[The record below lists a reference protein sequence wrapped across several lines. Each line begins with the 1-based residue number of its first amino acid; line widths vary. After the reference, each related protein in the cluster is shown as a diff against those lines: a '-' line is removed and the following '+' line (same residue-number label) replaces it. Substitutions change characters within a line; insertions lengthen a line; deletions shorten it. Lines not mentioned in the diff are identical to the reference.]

1 MKAPLLILV
10 VFCCSMQLLFSQQDD
25 GVVSFDLPIR
35 NSLVFN
41 RFAINPTFTFVRE
54 QNRFISF
61 NNKREWIQ
69 FDNAPETFIGSYSGR
84 FAENIGAGVVA
95 FQQNY
100 GVLTTFGGLVNFA
113 YNVKLNAESNLTFGL
128 NVGAYSS
135 GINTS
140 NIVTN
145 FQDPSLQNVPQ
156 NFLMTVNPG
165 INYGTK
171 FLDFGVSFNNLV
183 LYNFE
188 TSEMI
193 QDDPRQSIQA
203 HVMHTGYFD
212 GRGFFKDTKF
222 SGILMSE
229 FRQDET
235 IISGIASL
243 NVPKG
248 IWFQVGYNS
257 RFGVSGGAGLNITKN
272 IALEYNV
279 EKAIG
284 ELVEFGPSHEI
295 TIAYRIISK
304 KRFKYS
310 GDEEVSGLF
319 SRKRTR
325 PIVEATEEELA
336 GIRERAA
343 ERREKAKL
351 AREAE
356 EQAKKDAE
364 ANAIAAAEEK
374 AAQEA
379 EERAKREAEAQK
391 TKELEEQKA
400 KEEAE
405 AKAKALAEQKAKEQA
420 EAEARAKQLE
430 EQKAREAAAE
440 QARLLAEQKAKEE
453 ADRKAKEEAEA
464 QAKLLAEQQAKEKA
478 EAEARAKEL
487 AEQKARE
494 EAAEKARLLAE
505 QQAQE
510 EAERKARELAEQQAK
525 EEAEAKARELAE
537 QQAREAA
544 EEQERLLAEQ
554 QAKEEAETKAKE
566 AEERAKELEAQK
578 AAQEAAEKAKEEL
591 VANPKDDIG
600 KSIATLTKDAEKSTR
615 TQKRLLEEFESIVDI
630 KDEDLKDLKEENDL
644 SDQGIAVQP
653 KPFKSVT
660 AENNKL
666 ASIKTNLDEVIK
678 EQGEK
683 IDELKTLYEERF
695 KTTELDE
702 VTIYYRKKIES
713 LTNEQADAIVLR
725 DRLDAR
731 LETIRIA
738 TEFEKRRRIKR
749 AAYDNEADRYAQD
762 RAMLQNIKRTTK
774 PAQTPYTSE
783 DFDFGEEQ
791 GENIKILK
799 NVSNTDS
806 GYYLIIAVHSD
817 IAKRNEF
824 LTKVVASGRANVDFF
839 YDVNTSKYYIYYSKF
854 DSIRAANKAMEAKG
868 DRPYNVKMSLVKIE
882 N

>member
-1 MKAPLLILV
+1 MKAPLLILIV
-10 VFCCSMQLLFSQQDD
+10 YFCSLQMVFAQQDD
-25 GVVSFDLPIR
+25 GVVSFDLPVR

-41 RFAINPTFTFVRE
+41 RYAINPTFTFVRE
-54 QNRFISF
+54 QNKFISF

-84 FAENIGAGVVA
+84 FSENIGAGIAA

-100 GVLTTFGGLVNFA
+100 GVLTTFGGLLNFA
-113 YNVKLNAESNLTFGL
+113 YNVKLNTDSNLTFGL

-135 GINTS
+135 GVNTS

-145 FQDPSLQNVPQ
+145 FDDPSLQNVPS

-188 TSEMI
+188 SSEMI
-193 QDDPRQSIQA
+193 QDDPRQGIQA
-203 HVMHTGYFD
+203 HVMHTGYFN

-222 SGILMSE
+222 TGILMSE
-229 FRQDET
+229 FQQDET

-248 IWFQVGYNS
+248 LWFQVGYNN
-257 RFGVSGGAGLNITKN
+257 RFGVSGGVGLNITKN

-295 TIAYRIISK
+295 TLAYRIISK
-304 KRFKYS
+304 KRYDYS

-319 SRKRTR
+319 SRKRNR

-343 ERREKAKL
+343 ERRAKAKQL
-351 AREAE
+351 REAE
-356 EQAKKDAE
+356 AQAKKDAE

-374 AAQEA
+374 AKKEEA
-379 EERAKREAEAQK
+379 ERAQREAEAK
-391 TKELEEQKA
+391 KAKELADQKA

-405 AKAKALAEQKAKEQA
+405 QKAKEQAEARAKQLAEQKAKEQA
-420 EAEARAKQLE
+420 EAEAQAKALA
-430 EQKAREAAAE
+430 EQKAKEEAAE
-440 QARLLAEQKAKEE
+440 RARQLAEQKAKEE

-464 QAKLLAEQQAKEKA
+464 R
-478 EAEARAKEL
+478 ARAL
-487 AEQKARE
+487 AEQKAKE
-494 EAAEKARLLAE
+494 EAEEQARLLAE
-505 QQAQE
+505 QKAKEEAAEQARLLAEQKAKEEAEEQARLLAEQKAKEEAEEQARLLAEQKAQE
-510 EAERKARELAEQQAK
+510 EAERKAKEEAEAQAKLQAEQQAK
-525 EEAEAKARELAE
+525 EAAEAEAKA
-537 QQAREAA
+537 
-544 EEQERLLAEQ
+544 
-554 QAKEEAETKAKE
+554 
-566 AEERAKELEAQK
+566 
-578 AAQEAAEKAKEEL
+578 KEEL
-591 VANPKDDIG
+591 IANPKDEIG
-600 KSIATLTKDAEKSTR
+600 KTIATLTEDAEKSTR

-666 ASIKTNLDEVIK
+666 ASIKSNLDEVIDAQSK
-678 EQGEK
+678 K
-683 IDELKTLYEERF
+683 IDSLRTLYEERF

-702 VTIYYRKKIES
+702 VTVYYRKKIEALS
-713 LTNEQADAIVLR
+713 NEQAEAIVLR

-774 PAQTPYTSE
+774 PVGTPYTE
-783 DFDFGEEQ
+783 ADFDFGENQ

-799 NVSNTDS
+799 NVSNTES

-817 IAKRNEF
+817 ISKRNEF

-839 YDVNTSKYYIYYSKF
+839 YDVSTSKYYIYYSKF

-868 DRPYNVKMSLVKIE
+868 DRPYNVNMSLVKIE

>member
-1 MKAPLLILV
+1 MKAPLLILI
-10 VFCCSMQLLFSQQDD
+10 VFFCSIQVLLSQQDD

-41 RFAINPTFTFVRE
+41 RYAINPTFTFVRE
-54 QNRFISF
+54 QNKYISF

-69 FDNAPETFIGSYSGR
+69 FDNAPETIIGSYSGR
-84 FAENIGAGVVA
+84 FSENIGAGIAA

-100 GVLTTFGGLVNFA
+100 GVLTTFGGLLNFA
-113 YNVKLNAESNLTFGL
+113 YNVKLNSESNLTFGL

-135 GINTS
+135 GVNTS
-140 NIVTN
+140 NIITN
-145 FQDPSLQNVPQ
+145 FDDPSLQNVPS

-165 INYGTK
+165 INYGTQ

-188 TSEMI
+188 TSAMI
-193 QDDPRQSIQA
+193 EDDPRQGIQA
-203 HVMHTGYFD
+203 HVMHTGYFN

-235 IISGIASL
+235 IVSGIASL

-248 IWFQVGYNS
+248 IWFQVGYNN
-257 RFGVSGGAGLNITKN
+257 RFGVSGGIGLNITKN

-284 ELVEFGPSHEI
+284 ELVEFGPSHEF

-304 KRFKYS
+304 KRFDYS

-319 SRKRTR
+319 SRKRNR
-325 PIVEATEEELA
+325 PIVKATEEELA

-343 ERREKAKL
+343 ERRAQAKL
-351 AREAE
+351 QREAE

-364 ANAIAAAEEK
+364 ANAIAEAEKK
-374 AAQEA
+374 AQRDA
-379 EERAKREAEAQK
+379 EERAQREEEARKAKELADQKAKAEA
-391 TKELEEQKA
+391 EQKA
-400 KEEAE
+400 KEQAE
-405 AKAKALAEQKAKEQA
+405 ARAKQLAEQRAKEQA
-420 EAEARAKQLE
+420 EAEARAK
-430 EQKAREAAAE
+430 A
-440 QARLLAEQKAKEE
+440 
-453 ADRKAKEEAEA
+453 
-464 QAKLLAEQQAKEKA
+464 
-478 EAEARAKEL
+478 L

-505 QQAQE
+505 QQAKE
-510 EAERKARELAEQQAK
+510 EADRKAK
-525 EEAEAKARELAE
+525 EEAEARAKALAEQQAREQAEALAEQKAREEAEAQARLLAEQQAQEEADRKAKEEAEALAAQQAKEKAEAEAKAQALAE

-544 EEQERLLAEQ
+544 E
-554 QAKEEAETKAKE
+554 
-566 AEERAKELEAQK
+566 AEERAKALEAQK
-578 AAQEAAEKAKEEL
+578 AADEKAKEEL
-591 VANPKDDIG
+591 IANPKDEIG
-600 KSIATLTKDAEKSTR
+600 KSIATLTQDAEKSTR

-666 ASIKTNLDEVIK
+666 AAIKSDLDKVIEV
-678 EQGEK
+678 QGEK
-683 IDELKTLYEERF
+683 IDSLRTLYEERF

-702 VTIYYRKKIES
+702 VTVYYRKKIES
-713 LTNEQADAIVLR
+713 LTNEQAEAMVLR

-774 PAQTPYTSE
+774 PVGTPYSE
-783 DFDFGEEQ
+783 DDFDFGEAQ
-791 GENIKILK
+791 GDNIKILK
-799 NVSNTDS
+799 NVSNTEN

-817 IAKRNEF
+817 ISKRNEF

-839 YDVNTSKYYIYYSKF
+839 YDVSTSKYYIYYSKF

-868 DRPYNVKMSLVKIE
+868 DRPYNVNMSLVKIE